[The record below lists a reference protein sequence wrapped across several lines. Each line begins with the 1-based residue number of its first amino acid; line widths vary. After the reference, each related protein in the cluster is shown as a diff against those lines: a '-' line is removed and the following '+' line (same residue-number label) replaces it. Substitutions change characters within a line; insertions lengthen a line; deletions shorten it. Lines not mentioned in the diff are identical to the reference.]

1 LRACALLLVAQLQL
15 WPVVA
20 VRWSLVLTA
29 DWFLVVGLFWEK
41 NIVGFAD
48 ETILKMTDASG

>member
-41 NIVGFAD
+41 NIVGFAH